1 VAPDPYSPSR
11 ASWLSIAAVVL
22 LLAAIGGGIRVQPA
36 GSARVI
42 VRGSSA
48 RVLRGRIGW
57 ALPWSGGGCLVPLQG
72 GQPYFSH
79 HFRVVSAS
87 GETFSAS
94 AAFSYSLPPS
104 VPSGP
109 ASNDWCGTL
118 EQKVGEQLGRISA
131 GWKSEELLDRR
142 RALDETAA
150 AALRAA
156 LGQAALEVAHVTV
169 RIDAPQGLEPVPAT
183 PAVAGKA
190 KGEPPVLFIG
200 LDGADWEL
208 LDDYMARGLM
218 PNLAALVREGTRGTL
233 TTEHPPLSPLIWTTM
248 MTGVSPLE
256 HQVLDFTRFNPS
268 TGVKEPITSDERRVP
283 AIWNMVNAAGKS
295 AAVFGLWATYPAE
308 PVRGLLVSDRLF
320 TFLFSEGTP
329 PPGIVYPS
337 SRETWARQALS
348 DSEKSVDYTRL
359 KSYLP
364 WLSPSDYETAAHE
377 PNPYDRPA
385 SALRRIL
392 VETEV
397 YERLSMSY
405 LAGALPDLAIVYY
418 QGTDTIGHTFA
429 PYAPP
434 RQAQVSEADYDHF
447 HAVPE
452 LYFQEIDR
460 LLGRYRAL
468 ADQRHAILMLASDH
482 GFHWKE
488 DRPTALSSFAAA
500 SAAKWHRS
508 EGIYLIHDPRRAGNP
523 TLQHGRVRQIA
534 ATLLALTGS
543 PRGAGIQEPPLDPA
557 ADPTSAEVDYRPYF
571 KRRTAATT
579 AAPAGSNDEA
589 IAKLRAL
596 GYIGGSE
603 STAPRPASVPAG
615 STKTAGAFN
624 NEGLV
629 EKNEGHPA
637 EAIAAFEKAL
647 AIDPNLASAAWNL
660 SDFLF
665 SRGEEL
671 DRADALLVRAAS
683 NGLPE
688 ATKYTIERAIAYQ
701 RSGRGARSLH
711 LLESAVAAQPNDPE
725 LHMFRGRYRV
735 ESKDC
740 SGALDDFRT
749 ASTLK
754 PADPVAHAAA
764 GYALLCLGR
773 QTDAQSELRRSLEIE
788 PNQPMLRR
796 LLGGG

>member
-1 VAPDPYSPSR
+1 MSVA
-11 ASWLSIAAVVL
+11 ALVLLALIAA
-22 LLAAIGGGIRVQPA
+22 GIRLQPD
-36 GSARVI
+36 GSARV
-42 VRGSSA
+42 VLSGSSSHLVA
-48 RVLRGRIGW
+48 GRIGW
-57 ALPWSGGGCLVPLQG
+57 TLPFAGSSCMVPLQNG
-72 GQPYFSH
+72 RPYFSH
-79 HFRVVSAS
+79 RFSVMTQS
-87 GETFSAS
+87 GETFSVS
-94 AAFSYSLPPS
+94 AAFTYS
-104 VPSGP
+104 VPSTLAAGWSS
-109 ASNDWCGTL
+109 AEWCAGL
-118 EQKVGEQLGRISA
+118 EHLVGEQLRQIAG
-131 GWKSEELLDRR
+131 GWKIEDIIDRLR
-142 RALDETAA
+142 SLDEAA
-150 AALRAA
+150 TDA
-156 LGQAALEVAHVTV
+156 LGQRLGPAGLSASHITV
-169 RIDAPQGLEPVPAT
+169 RIDAPAGLDPVRA
-183 PAVAGKA
+183 A
-190 KGEPPVLFIG
+190 PPVSSKARGAAPVIFVG

-256 HQVLDFTRFNPS
+256 HQILDFTRFDPAS
-268 TGVKEPITSDERRVP
+268 GTKEPITSDERRVP

-337 SRETWARQALS
+337 SREAWARQAVS
-348 DSEKSVDYTRL
+348 DAERSVDYARL

-364 WLSPSDYETAAHE
+364 WLSESDYETAAHE
-377 PNPYDRPA
+377 PNPYDKPA

-405 LAGALPDLAIVYY
+405 LAGTLPDLTIVYY

-434 RQAQVSEADYDHF
+434 HQPQVSEADYEHF
-447 HAVPE
+447 HQVPE
-452 LYFQEIDR
+452 LYFHEIDT

-468 ADQRHAILMLASDH
+468 ADQRHAVLMLASDH

-488 DRPTALSSFAAA
+488 DRPTSLSSFAAA

-508 EGIYLIHDPRRAGNP
+508 EGIYLIRSPQRDGTPS
-523 TLQHGRVRQIA
+523 LQHGRVRQIA

-543 PRGAGIQEPPLDPA
+543 PRGAGIREPPLAPA
-557 ADPTSAEVDYRPYF
+557 HDLTSAVVDYRQYF
-571 KRRTAATT
+571 QRRPAATAST
-579 AAPAGSNDEA
+579 PAASNDEA

-596 GYIGGSE
+596 GYIGGGE
-603 STAPRPASVPAG
+603 STAPRPATAAAG

-629 EKNEGHPA
+629 QKNEGHPA
-637 EAIAAFEKAL
+637 EAIAAFERAL
-647 AIDPNLASAAWNL
+647 IIDPNLASAAWNL

-665 SRGEEL
+665 SRGEQL
-671 DRADALLVRAAS
+671 DRVDALLVHAAS

-688 ATKYTIERAIAYQ
+688 ATKYTIERAITYQ
-701 RSGRGARSLH
+701 RSGRGERSLH
-711 LLESAVAAQPNDPE
+711 LLERAVSAQPNNAE

-740 SGALDDFRT
+740 SGALDDFRAAT
-749 ASTLK
+749 AIK
-754 PADPVAHAAA
+754 PADPVAHASA
-764 GYALLCLGR
+764 GLALLCLGR
-773 QTDAQSELRRSLEIE
+773 QNEAQIEFRQSLEID

-796 LLGGG
+796 LLGER

>member
-1 VAPDPYSPSR
+1 MSSDSSFPSR
-11 ASWLSIAAVVL
+11 SRWISVAAALLVLGLIAAGV
-22 LLAAIGGGIRVQPA
+22 RVQPD
-36 GSARVI
+36 GLGRVI
-42 VRGSSA
+42 VRGSSSHF
-48 RVLRGRIGW
+48 LGGRAGW
-57 ALPWSGGGCLVPLQG
+57 TVPFAGRSCLVPLQSG
-72 GQPYFSH
+72 RLYFSH
-79 HFRVVSAS
+79 HFTVTTRS
-87 GETFSAS
+87 GETFSVS
-94 AAFSYSLPPS
+94 AAFTYSNPSSLPAEWS
-104 VPSGP
+104 ST
-109 ASNDWCGTL
+109 DWCAGL
-118 EQKVGEQLGRISA
+118 EHFVGEQLRQVAG
-131 GWKSEELLDRR
+131 GWKIDDVAGRR
-142 RALDETAA
+142 RSLEDDAAVVLSRPLAA
-150 AALRAA
+150 AGLSAA
-156 LGQAALEVAHVTV
+156 HITV
-169 RIDAPQGLEPVPAT
+169 RIDAPAGLEAVRAVPPVSS
-183 PAVAGKA
+183 KA
-190 KGEPPVLFIG
+190 RSEAPVLFIG

-218 PNLAALVREGTRGTL
+218 PNLAALVHDGVRGTL

-256 HQVLDFTRFNPS
+256 HQILDFTRFNPAS
-268 TGVKEPITSDERRVP
+268 GTKEPITSDERRAP

-337 SRETWARQALS
+337 SREAWARQAVS
-348 DSEKSVDYTRL
+348 DAEKSVDYARL

-364 WLSPSDYETAAHE
+364 WLSESDYETAAHE
-377 PNPYDRPA
+377 PNPYDKPA

-405 LAGALPDLAIVYY
+405 LAGTLPDLTIVYY

-434 RQAQVSEADYDHF
+434 RQPQVSEADYEHF
-447 HAVPE
+447 HQVPE
-452 LYFQEIDR
+452 LYFHEIDT

-468 ADQRHAILMLASDH
+468 ADQRHAVLMLASDH

-488 DRPTALSSFAAA
+488 DRPTSLSSFAAA

-508 EGIYLIHDPRRAGNP
+508 EGIYLIRSPQRDGTPS
-523 TLQHGRVRQIA
+523 LQHGRVRQIA

-543 PRGAGIQEPPLDPA
+543 PRGAGIQEPPLAPA
-557 ADPTSAEVDYRPYF
+557 HDLTSAVVDYRQYF
-571 KRRTAATT
+571 QRRPAATAST
-579 AAPAGSNDEA
+579 PAASNDEA

-596 GYIGGSE
+596 GYIGGGE
-603 STAPRPASVPAG
+603 STAPRPATAAAG

-629 EKNEGHPA
+629 QKNEGHPA

-647 AIDPNLASAAWNL
+647 TIDPNLASAAWNL

-665 SRGEEL
+665 SRGEEI

-701 RSGRGARSLH
+701 RSGRGERSLH
-711 LLESAVAAQPNDPE
+711 LLESAVSAKPNDAE

-740 SGALDDFRT
+740 SGALDDFRA
-749 ASTLK
+749 ASTIK
-754 PADPVAHAAA
+754 PADPVAHASA
-764 GYALLCLGR
+764 GLALLCLGR
-773 QTDAQSELRRSLEIE
+773 QTDAQSEFRQSLQID

-796 LLGGG
+796 LLGEQ